1 VFTKTDVIQ
10 HFNWMKKKHGFR
22 KVVSKHGLMFCKFVI
37 TIIGIQTIFL
47 NIIIIK

>member
-1 VFTKTDVIQ
+1 
-10 HFNWMKKKHGFR
+10 MKKKHGFR